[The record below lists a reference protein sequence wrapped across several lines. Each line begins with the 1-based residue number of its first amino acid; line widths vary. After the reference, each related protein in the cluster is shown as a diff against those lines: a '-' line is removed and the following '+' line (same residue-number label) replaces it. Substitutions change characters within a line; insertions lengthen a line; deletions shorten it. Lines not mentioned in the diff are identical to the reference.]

1 MTSQSLQDVTST
13 PISAHTRRDEKRR
26 RKKSRIEG
34 RPRSRSSIDAGRGS
48 EEKDEDQQVKGRSG
62 LEKIGIIE

>member
-1 MTSQSLQDVTST
+1 MTSQSLQDLTST
-13 PISAHTRRDEKRR
+13 PSRCTPDDEKRR